1 MWASS
6 ECMPRQDIVSHSQV
20 VISDTDNTMRMKILV
35 NVVQSYTSQF
45 SDDKYI
51 YRNVF
56 PLRWSIY
63 VFSSPTHNKCTI
75 YSPYTKSDFEFET
88 LLNILVFLFFNKYFV
103 LISHVRRKDNDVTSG
118 TEIYIHSRDVYWSSY

>member
-1 MWASS
+1 M
-6 ECMPRQDIVSHSQV
+6 
-20 VISDTDNTMRMKILV
+20 
-35 NVVQSYTSQF
+35 
-45 SDDKYI
+45 
-51 YRNVF
+51 
-56 PLRWSIY
+56 RWSIY

-75 YSPYTKSDFEFET
+75 YAPYTKSDFEFET